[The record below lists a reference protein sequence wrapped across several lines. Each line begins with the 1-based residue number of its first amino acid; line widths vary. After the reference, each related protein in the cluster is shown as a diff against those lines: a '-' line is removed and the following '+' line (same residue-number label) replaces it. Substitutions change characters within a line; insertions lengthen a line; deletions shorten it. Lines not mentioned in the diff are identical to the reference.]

1 LTELVK
7 HPREGFGDLRA
18 FEMLQLVNDYHEYGL
33 IEMSFNV
40 WYRLSEYLYQC
51 EEADFD
57 ELREVFCPFVEK
69 FENKY

>member
-1 LTELVK
+1 
-7 HPREGFGDLRA
+7 
-18 FEMLQLVNDYHEYGL
+18 MLQLVNDYHEYGL